1 MLLGKV
7 LHEMSILT
15 ILSHKYFMKKIL
27 LFVKIFLW
35 SSYFVE
41 KILKKMAAMTTNC
54 YALNRQILKMLYH
67 LNSVLANIPLNG

>member
-15 ILSHKYFMKKIL
+15 ILGHKYFMKKIL

-41 KILKKMAAMTTNC
+41 KILKKKWQ
-54 YALNRQILKMLYH
+54 L
-67 LNSVLANIPLNG
+67 